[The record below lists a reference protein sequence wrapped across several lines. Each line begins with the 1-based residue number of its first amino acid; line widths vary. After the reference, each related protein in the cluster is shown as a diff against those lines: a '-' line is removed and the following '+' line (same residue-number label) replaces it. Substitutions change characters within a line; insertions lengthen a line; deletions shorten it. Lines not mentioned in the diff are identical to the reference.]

1 MLCRFKNYYRKSI
14 KDKFVKRFAERAE
27 KMTIGNSLEN
37 YDMGPLVSEK
47 HMNDVLKYV
56 ELGKSEGATL
66 VCGGYRYTEG
76 ECGKGF
82 FVKQLYSIIVQ
93 VI

>member
-1 MLCRFKNYYRKSI
+1 
-14 KDKFVKRFAERAE
+14 
-27 KMTIGNSLEN
+27 
-37 YDMGPLVSEK
+37 MGPLVSEK

-82 FVKQLYSIIVQ
+82 FVKPTIFDNCTSDMSNSQRRNFWTCSYYTDFRNRTGSH
-93 VI
+93 